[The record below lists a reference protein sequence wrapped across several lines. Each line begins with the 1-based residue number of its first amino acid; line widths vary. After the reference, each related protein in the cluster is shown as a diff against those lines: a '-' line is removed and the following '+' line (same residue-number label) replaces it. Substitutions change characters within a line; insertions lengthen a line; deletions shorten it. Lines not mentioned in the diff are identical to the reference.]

1 MPYALK
7 LDPRISQ
14 NAGYK
19 ALIVYACDLVN
30 KPSDANSTEVLRNAE
45 REARQRFS
53 TSKPAEHPHIAAWR
67 QAYKSFGAKPS
78 KFLCSVEALLSR
90 TIKGHDLPTV
100 NYLVDIYNAVSIR
113 HVLPVGGENWDRLT
127 SDLTLTLAAGNE
139 PFDTY
144 QDGEKI
150 ITHPEPGEVVWV
162 DSTGVT
168 CRRWNWRQC
177 QRTQLTTDTR
187 NAYFV
192 FDCLPPY
199 SKEELM
205 AAGEELMQ
213 HLQST
218 SPDCKITCETL

>member
-1 MPYALK
+1 MPYSLK

-45 REARQRFS
+45 REARQRFG

-100 NYLVDIYNAVSIR
+100 NYLVDIYNAVSI
-113 HVLPVGGENWDRLT
+113 
-127 SDLTLTLAAGNE
+127 LACG
-139 PFDTY
+139 Y
-144 QDGEKI
+144 QLAVRIGI
-150 ITHPEPGEVVWV
+150 V
-162 DSTGVT
+162 
-168 CRRWNWRQC
+168 
-177 QRTQLTTDTR
+177 
-187 NAYFV
+187 
-192 FDCLPPY
+192 
-199 SKEELM
+199 
-205 AAGEELMQ
+205 
-213 HLQST
+213 
-218 SPDCKITCETL
+218 